1 MQAEVALAA
10 LDRDASAKDR
20 SFYRGK
26 VVIASYFAKNILPV
40 LASTKEILGSLDN
53 EIMELEEDA
62 F

>member
-1 MQAEVALAA
+1 
-10 LDRDASAKDR
+10 
-20 SFYRGK
+20 